1 MAEDRSERNIENGSA
16 QTEGNPPLPKTSET
30 VNIPPRT
37 TPTILPASPTIARRQ
52 SEFSISPHEN
62 SQIGSYGDSKKLIVG
77 REIALTGKISA
88 CEKLVVEGQVE
99 ADLKECREI
108 EIAES
113 GIFKGEADIEIAEI
127 GGIFEGKITARKL
140 LVVRSTGLIIGE
152 AQFEILEVERGGK
165 IKGTIENIA
174 SADDDG

>member
-1 MAEDRSERNIENGSA
+1 MAEDRSENNIENGSA
-16 QTEGNPPLPKTSET
+16 QKEANLPLPKKPKT
-30 VNIPPRT
+30 VNMPPRT
-37 TPTILPASPTIARRQ
+37 TASPIAPTIARRP
-52 SEFSISPHEN
+52 SEFSISPLEN
-62 SQIGSYGDSKKLIVG
+62 NQIGAYGESKKLIVG

-99 ADLKECREI
+99 ADLNECREI

-113 GIFKGEADIEIAEI
+113 GIFKGEADIDIAEI

-140 LVVRSTGLIIGE
+140 LIVRSTGLIIGE